1 MGICVKLHA
10 KITIPKYNL
19 TNELY
24 RDSIHILHEIYREYI
39 YIYLAIFNGLIIR
52 RTKHESKGDLSL
64 SSLRI
69 HQIQ

>member
-1 MGICVKLHA
+1 MCLTFMGICDKLHA

-39 YIYLAIFNGLIIR
+39 YIYLAIYKGLQ
-52 RTKHESKGDLSL
+52 KGLF
-64 SSLRI
+64 I
-69 HQIQ
+69 H